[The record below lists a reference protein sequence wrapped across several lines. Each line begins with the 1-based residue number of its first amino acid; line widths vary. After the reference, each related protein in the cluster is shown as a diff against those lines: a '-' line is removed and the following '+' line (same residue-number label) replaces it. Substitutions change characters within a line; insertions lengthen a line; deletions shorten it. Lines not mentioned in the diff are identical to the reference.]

1 MAGYGVIGVGTIGR
15 RHIQGYAGVSGS
27 KVEAVSD
34 VHPGALAGAATSY
47 QVAGSYADYNDL
59 LADDAIVGV
68 SICTPPFNHAEIT
81 IAAAEAG
88 KHVLVEKPMC
98 MTAAEAR
105 SMVAATRNAGVIL
118 GVCHARSRF
127 RASTEAA
134 RTHVADGKLGDVY
147 YARVASSRR
156 RGRPGVDILTH
167 SRWFLDSE
175 LAGGGTLFDIG
186 CYDIDRLLYVLGS
199 PRPVSVS
206 AMTYRGIPHNLP
218 ADVKYDVEEHATL
231 FVRFEGGVAATFEKA
246 SAINDVGENTMQI
259 LGSEGGIRLDP
270 FTYFTE
276 EDGEQVDLTP
286 DLPRDTGENLFSD
299 FVRACEQGAEPKT
312 TGEDGVKVMQIM
324 TSAYESARIGGEI
337 RIS

>member
-15 RHIQGYAGVSGS
+15 RHIQGFAGVSGAT
-27 KVEAVSD
+27 VEALSD
-34 VHPGALAGAATSY
+34 VHPGALAAAASSY
-47 QVAGSYADYNDL
+47 QIASAYADYHDL

-68 SICTPPFNHAEIT
+68 SICTPPFNHAEIA

-88 KHVLVEKPMC
+88 KHVLCEKPMC
-98 MTAAEAR
+98 MTGAEAEA
-105 SMVAATRNAGVIL
+105 MVAATRDAGVVL

-127 RASTEAA
+127 RANTEAA
-134 RTHVADGKLGDVY
+134 REYVADGRLGDVY
-147 YARVASSRR
+147 CARVASSRR

-167 SRWFLDSE
+167 TRWFLDAD

-186 CYDIDRLLYVLGS
+186 CYDIDRLLYILGS

-218 ADVKYDVEEHATL
+218 DNVKYDVEEHATL
-231 FVRFEGGVAATFEKA
+231 FVRFEGGIAATFEKA
-246 SAINDVGENTMQI
+246 SAINDVGENTTQI

-286 DLPRDTGENLFSD
+286 DLPRDTGQDLFSD
-299 FVRACEQGAEPKT
+299 FVRACEQGDEPKT
-312 TGEDGVKVMQIM
+312 TGEDGLKVMQIM
-324 TSAYESARIGGEI
+324 TAAYESARIGAEV